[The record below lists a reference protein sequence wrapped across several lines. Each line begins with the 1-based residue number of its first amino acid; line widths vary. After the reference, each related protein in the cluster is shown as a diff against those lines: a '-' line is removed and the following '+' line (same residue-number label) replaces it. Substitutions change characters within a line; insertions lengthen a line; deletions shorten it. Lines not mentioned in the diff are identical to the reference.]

1 MTVREFADSRGVSRQ
16 FIYQKVKDA
25 GKKITDLTD
34 KGQLTESG
42 LEFLE
47 NLAPEKKSQE
57 PEKTGSESPAK
68 EKKETEL
75 DRLTKQNET
84 LLETITNMSDTI
96 KGLREDLSKAQKIAD
111 QAQQLHAIDK
121 QRIMDLTKRLEAG
134 SAPEEPIQ
142 PDQPEGESQEK
153 KSEPVTVQTEEPEK
167 KDPDQNKDDQKQDD
181 PDKREGESSSPVTG
195 SDQKKDDQ
203 KPGEKKKPSFRKR
216 LHFLFHGD

>member
-16 FIYQKVKDA
+16 FIYQKVKEA

-47 NLAPEKKSQE
+47 NLAPEKKNQE
-57 PEKTGSESPAK
+57 PEKTGSESPVK

-84 LLETITNMSDTI
+84 LLETINNMSDTI

-134 SAPEEPIQ
+134 SAPEEPV
-142 PDQPEGESQEK
+142 QPEGESQEK
-153 KSEPVTVQTEEPEK
+153 KSDPETIQTEEPEK

-181 PDKREGESSSPVTG
+181 PDKREGETPSPVTG
-195 SDQKKDDQ
+195 DQSRTEQKKL
-203 KPGEKKKPSFRKR
+203 SFGKR
-216 LHFLFHGD
+216 LRFLFTGKE

>member
-1 MTVREFADSRGVSRQ
+1 MTVREFAESRGVSKQ
-16 FIYQKVKDA
+16 LIYQKVKEA
-25 GKKITDLTD
+25 GKQITDLTE
-34 KGQLTESG
+34 KGQITESG

-47 NLAPEKKSQE
+47 GIIPDKKSQE
-57 PEKTGSESPAK
+57 SEKTGSESPVK

-84 LLETITNMSDTI
+84 LLETISNMSDTI

-153 KSEPVTVQTEEPEK
+153 KSDPVTVQTEEPEK
-167 KDPDQNKDDQKQDD
+167 KDPDQNKDDHKPDE
-181 PDKREGESSSPVTG
+181 PDKREGETPSPVTG
-195 SDQKKDDQ
+195 DQSRTEQ
-203 KPGEKKKPSFRKR
+203 KKPSFGKR
-216 LHFLFHGD
+216 LRFLFTGKE